1 MVPTFFYRCVRARN
15 LFLHHDTILIGTFCY
30 FYEAELGIMVELNL
44 VITKKKKKKKK
55 KVGKTEVGGQE
66 KYDKNILNKN
76 LKG

>member
-1 MVPTFFYRCVRARN
+1 M
-15 LFLHHDTILIGTFCY
+15 LF

-44 VITKKKKKKKK
+44 VITKKK

>member
-1 MVPTFFYRCVRARN
+1 M
-15 LFLHHDTILIGTFCY
+15 LF

-44 VITKKKKKKKK
+44 VITKKKK

>member
-1 MVPTFFYRCVRARN
+1 MSF
-15 LFLHHDTILIGTFCY
+15 

-44 VITKKKKKKKK
+44 VITKK

-66 KYDKNILNKN
+66 KYDKNILNKS

>member
-1 MVPTFFYRCVRARN
+1 MPTFFYRCVRAKN
-15 LFLHHDTILIGTFCY
+15 LFLHHNAILIGTFCY

-44 VITKKKKKKKK
+44 VITKKKK
-55 KVGKTEVGGQE
+55 VGKTEVGGQE

>member
-1 MVPTFFYRCVRARN
+1 M
-15 LFLHHDTILIGTFCY
+15 LF

-44 VITKKKKKKKK
+44 VITKKKKKKK

>member
-44 VITKKKKKKKK
+44 VITKKK
-55 KVGKTEVGGQE
+55 VGKTEVGGQE
-66 KYDKNILNKN
+66 KYDKNILNKS